1 MMDLLPRNDV
11 DLDSPIVL
19 SAAYVLYHLLS
30 WLLPLTHSP
39 STNNKRKAPDT
50 TSPTGLSPPSKVVK
64 EEDTVS
70 SPKITSAKLGSL
82 LSKLD
87 RIVKMLAE
95 FLYFI
100 CFFFLLFLIA
110 LILRLEILK

>member
-64 EEDTVS
+64 EEDTGS

-87 RIVKMLAE
+87 KMLAE

-110 LILRLEILK
+110 LILPLEILK